1 MPDLDVLA
9 VPAATVAAF
18 VLSGAWYAA
27 FGSQL
32 AATRGAAAA
41 DEAMPAWKVGV
52 ELLRSLVLS
61 AVVAGLASRAD
72 VDGLAGGLLLGLV
85 LWLAFPLVLWTG
97 AVIHE
102 GTRWQLAAIHGGDW
116 LAKLLVIGAIVSA
129 SQ

>member
-1 MPDLDVLA
+1 MPDVAVLA
-9 VPAATVAAF
+9 VPAAAVAAF

-27 FGSQL
+27 FGAQL
-32 AATRGAAAA
+32 AAARAAGTA
-41 DEAMPAWKVGV
+41 DEAMPPWKVGV
-52 ELLRSLVLS
+52 ELARSLVLS

-97 AVIHE
+97 AIVHE

-116 LAKLLVIGAIVSA
+116 LAKLLVIGAIVSVW
-129 SQ
+129 Q